1 MNIKRLYLVIELI
14 LIVIYSFMTLFSIVL
29 QPINIIL
36 GFFIVFILPG
46 YNLLNLIK
54 PKFRF
59 IEKLGYSII
68 ISLAVENI
76 SMFFSYIILYN
87 YGTYPDA
94 TSRGFIFN
102 STLLI
107 ASIIF
112 INFILIIINEFK
124 NFKIKIKSNK
134 NQKRDY
140 SINLDRIKYNLD
152 LKKSLVIVTF
162 ALSLILLCISTLNSE
177 VPNNNDY
184 LTNRY
189 DYRSNFTFF
198 YRVPLIF
205 YAFLIISILC
215 FTYIVFFI
223 KNDYIILIAISMF
236 IYCLWILPYL
246 QIGNYFGHDT
256 HLLSMDY
263 EIYLDH
269 GIMTYS
275 GFNFVIFN
283 FDSLRYS
290 TGLFTTI
297 LLISATNVSL
307 DFALWYLYPMLYIF
321 IPCLF
326 YSVFKKFLN
335 KSKNGD
341 YTLIIMVIFVIFT
354 PQFIKFGHATGTGVL
369 GTLIYFILVIEFYNL
384 MQKNEFN
391 IYNSFLIILL
401 YFFLTLTHTEECI
414 YFLVLMILYYIY
426 YLFLK
431 LKKIEKNS
439 IFSPDFLKS
448 PSKVESFYLHQI
460 VLQELAQKKIKNI
473 HKKFS
478 ALLCILILIFY
489 IANEFIGWFRIYF
502 LMLFGNF
509 PFLAIFYDIF
519 IQTKIIIPF
528 FLRGEISFSIFILAS
543 IFFGVFLLNYI
554 IYLIFFKKFNFILKI
569 YNTGIN
575 FARKIYYYITKLISK
590 KIFQVFFFIMFFSL
604 IIFID
609 FFVLVPLEET
619 ILLTI
624 IALIL
629 SYSVMVIYIF
639 FFFKGFKYF
648 RLNNNRQNFF
658 LISLFSSLTM
668 VFMLVITGSLW
679 LAIYVIHG
687 KYLSHFVFF
696 SLIIIQNT
704 YIQKLREK
712 KNNFLIC
719 MVILVII
726 LGIFYGLRTL
736 AFG

>member
-1 MNIKRLYLVIELI
+1 MNIKRFYLVIELS
-14 LIVIYSFMTLFSIVL
+14 LIVIYFFITLFSIVL

-36 GFFIVFILPG
+36 GFFIIFILPG
-46 YNLLNLIK
+46 YNLLNILK
-54 PKFRF
+54 PCYNF
-59 IEKLGYSII
+59 IEKIGYVII
-68 ISLAVENI
+68 LSLAVESI
-76 SMFFSYIILYN
+76 LMLFSYIILYN
-87 YGTYPDA
+87 FGTYPDI

-107 ASIIF
+107 TSIIF

-124 NFKIKIKSNK
+124 NFKIKIKNNK

-140 SINLDRIKYNLD
+140 SINLDRIKFNLN

-162 ALSLILLCISTLNSE
+162 ALSLILLCISTLYSE
-177 VPNNNDY
+177 VPNNDY
-184 LTNRY
+184 LTNRS

-198 YRVPLIF
+198 YRVPVIF

-215 FTYIVFFI
+215 FAYIIFFV
-223 KNDYIILIAISMF
+223 KNDYIILISISML

-263 EIYLDH
+263 EIYLNH
-269 GIMTYS
+269 GIMTFR
-275 GFNFVIFN
+275 GFNLVIYN

-290 TGLFTTI
+290 TGLFVTI
-297 LLISATNVSL
+297 LLISATNVNL

-369 GTLIYFILVIEFYNL
+369 GTLIYFILVIEFFNL

-426 YLFLK
+426 YLFVK

-448 PSKVESFYLHQI
+448 PSKVESLYLHQI
-460 VLQELAQKKIKNI
+460 IIQELAQEKIKNI

-489 IANEFIGWFRIYF
+489 IANEFIGWVNTYF

-509 PFLAIFYDIF
+509 PFLTIFYDSF
-519 IQTKIIIPF
+519 IQTKVVIPF
-528 FLRGEISFSIFILAS
+528 FLRGEISFSILILAS
-543 IFFGVFLLNYI
+543 IFFGVFLFNFI

-575 FARKIYYYITKLISK
+575 FIKKSYYYITKLISK
-590 KIFQVFFFIMFFSL
+590 KIFQVFFFIISFSI

-609 FFVLVPLEET
+609 FIILVPLEET

-629 SYSVMVIYIF
+629 SYSIMLIYIF
-639 FFFKGFKYF
+639 FFFKSIKYF
-648 RLNNNRQNFF
+648 KLNNNRQNFF
-658 LISLFSSLTM
+658 LISLFSSLAM
-668 VFMLVITGSLW
+668 VFILVITGSLW
-679 LAIYVIHG
+679 LAVYVIHG